1 MSSKYDFSAEGYWKK
16 GKVIGTGGS
25 STVYQAT
32 IQHNNEIIASKE
44 ILIDG
49 LSKDQVLAIEAEVNT
64 IKSLEHKHIVNYL
77 GTQLKGHHFYI
88 FLEYAD
94 RGSLRQYYRKHGRIP
109 EDQVACCTKQLLLG
123 LLYLHGN
130 DIAHRDIKGANVL
143 LTNAG
148 EMKLADF
155 GASKRYDTASIVSGL
170 KGKITMLPLNNSTP
184 LTHII

>member
-1 MSSKYDFSAEGYWKK
+1 MTSKYDFSANGFWKK
-16 GKVIGTGGS
+16 GKMIGTGGS
-25 STVYQAT
+25 STVFEAT
-32 IQHNNEIIASKE
+32 IQHNGEIIAAKE
-44 ILIDG
+44 IQIDG

-77 GTQLKGHHFYI
+77 GTQLRENNFYI

-94 RGSLRQYYRKHGRIP
+94 RGCLRQYYRKHGKLSEP
-109 EDQVACCTKQLLLG
+109 QVACCTKQLLLG

-143 LTNAG
+143 LTKKG

-170 KGKITMLPLNNSTP
+170 KGAWTIEYQISD
-184 LTHII
+184 TH